1 MHVASCKTVKID
13 ILSCTWDTGWV
24 GTSSVKPEP
33 KSISFWIDRGCFCQG
48 QCPLALA
55 SPSKKT
61 GVMDTVNTVKPG
73 QNKKG
78 QNFFQLHR
86 FLNTFLQLAAEK
98 KYSKNGAAG
107 NFFGPSYFVTALEK
121 IVPTF
126 HCVWRNCSSDLKNF
140 QLHRFWILF
149 LSCQL

>member
-55 SPSKKT
+55 SSSKKT
-61 GVMDTVNTVKPG
+61 GLVGCLHLDKIMCRSLRWYIYTLFFLTPG
-73 QNKKG
+73 ITKSIQENRCNG
-78 QNFFQLHR
+78 LPPSSMIHSWFF
-86 FLNTFLQLAAEK
+86 FLFDLLSSSRVGSN
-98 KYSKNGAAG
+98 
-107 NFFGPSYFVTALEK
+107 P
-121 IVPTF
+121 I
-126 HCVWRNCSSDLKNF
+126 WRTNSFIQSRWYPWLG
-140 QLHRFWILF
+140 H
-149 LSCQL
+149 